1 MENGLLKKIY
11 FKPGFKVLL
20 ANAPKNGTAILGDVS
35 SISLVNNSADDFNG
49 LLLFV
54 KDSSELNRELKIWAP
69 KIDDKKTVW
78 IAYPKKTSGIVT
90 DLKMEKWNELELY
103 KLTPCASAAIDDTW
117 TGIRIKPIDQVK
129 ASGVGNNEIK
139 KNEFSEFID
148 VENKKVTV
156 PSDLAKLFLQH
167 PQAQSFFET
176 LAYSHKKEYVLWI
189 LTAKQE
195 QTRIGRLQKTIE
207 MLLVGKKNPTMK

>member
-1 MENGLLKKIY
+1 MENGLLKKMY

-20 ANAPKNGTAILGDVS
+20 ANAPENSNAILGDAS
-35 SISLVNNSADDFNG
+35 SITLVNNIADVFNG

-54 KDSSELNRELKIWAP
+54 KDSAELTRELKIWAP
-69 KIDDKKTVW
+69 KIDTEKIVW

-90 DLKMEKWNELELY
+90 DLKMEKWKELELY

-117 TGIRIKPIDQVK
+117 TGLRIKPIDQVK

-156 PSDLAKLFLQH
+156 PSDLAKLFLQY
-167 PQAQSFFET
+167 PQAASFFNT

-195 QTRIGRLQKTIE
+195 QTRITRLQKTVE

>member
-1 MENGLLKKIY
+1 MENGVLKKMH

-20 ANAPKNGTAILGDVS
+20 ANAPENGAVILGDAS
-35 SISLVNNSADDFNG
+35 SISLVNNSAGDFNG
-49 LLLFV
+49 LLIFV
-54 KDSSELNRELKIWAP
+54 KDSIDLNRELRRWAP

-78 IAYPKKTSGIVT
+78 IAYPKKTSGIVS
-90 DLKMEKWNELELY
+90 DLKMEKWKELERY
-103 KLTPCASAAIDDTW
+103 KLTPCASAAIDDIW

-148 VENKKVTV
+148 VENKKVTL
-156 PSDLAKLFLQH
+156 PSDLANLFLQH
-167 PQAQSFFET
+167 PQAQSFFDT

-207 MLLVGKKNPTMK
+207 MLLLGKKNPTMK

>member
-1 MENGLLKKIY
+1 MENGLLKKMY

-20 ANAPKNGTAILGDVS
+20 ANAPENGVAILGDTS
-35 SISLVNNSADDFNG
+35 SVTLVGTDADDYNG

-54 KDSSELNRELKIWAP
+54 KDSSELTRELKTWAP

-78 IAYPKKTSGIVT
+78 VAYPKKTSGIVT
-90 DLKMEKWNELELY
+90 DLKMEKWKELDLY
-103 KLTPCASAAIDDTW
+103 KLTPCGSAAIDDTW
-117 TGIRIKPIDQVK
+117 TGLRIKPIDQVK
-129 ASGVGNNEIK
+129 TSGVGNNEIK
-139 KNEFSEFID
+139 NNEFSEFID
-148 VENKKVTV
+148 VENKKVTA
-156 PSDLAKLFLQH
+156 PPELAALFLRYSE
-167 PQAQSFFET
+167 AQIFFDA

-195 QTRIGRLQKTIE
+195 QTKNTRLQKTIE